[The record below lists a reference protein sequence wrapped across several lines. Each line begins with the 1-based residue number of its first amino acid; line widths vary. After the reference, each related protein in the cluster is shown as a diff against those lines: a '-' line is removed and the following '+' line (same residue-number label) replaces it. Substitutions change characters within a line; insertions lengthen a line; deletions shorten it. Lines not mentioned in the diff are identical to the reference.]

1 MAGCAYYAVVFNKTK
16 VFLLIIILR
25 WKVPPQK
32 TINGNRNFKRSF
44 SFPFVDKRSLF
55 LTKLF
60 FEELNL
66 VFCKVERLACF
77 WDNQGTQGGL
87 LSIFKWRGWSNWGK
101 NPWDFQQNPLKNPL
115 TNLRALKIT
124 DSIKWYNEKNFSKR
138 SLDVR
143 YCRTTYA
150 PKNPFSNQGIQK
162 MHGNFFRPKNPKI
175 AKSKISNPKKVLRSS
190 PSLEIRSTLWA
201 KAAKYL
207 KKFEVYSVQNGQG
220 KYVFRRIRL
229 YHKVFLD
236 VLYILT
242 SAWTGK
248 LQNVPRF
255 EFLCWTLPCSQPIV
269 LAWVDL
275 ARSSAWIVI

>member
-16 VFLLIIILR
+16 VVLLIIILR

-60 FEELNL
+60 FKELNL

-124 DSIKWYNEKNFSKR
+124 DSIKWYNTKNFSK

-150 PKNPFSNQGIQK
+150 QKNPFSNQGSKKCMETFSSQK
-162 MHGNFFRPKNPKI
+162 IP
-175 AKSKISNPKKVLRSS
+175 
-190 PSLEIRSTLWA
+190 
-201 KAAKYL
+201 
-207 KKFEVYSVQNGQG
+207 
-220 KYVFRRIRL
+220 
-229 YHKVFLD
+229 
-236 VLYILT
+236 
-242 SAWTGK
+242 K
-248 LQNVPRF
+248 LQNRKFQTPKKSFDHPRHLKSGVPSGPRQLSIWRNLRYILYKMVK
-255 EFLCWTLPCSQPIV
+255 ESTFLEENVCIIKFS
-269 LAWVDL
+269 
-275 ARSSAWIVI
+275 

>member
-77 WDNQGTQGGL
+77 WDNQGTQGGGGGL

-101 NPWDFQQNPLKNPL
+101 NPLKNPL

-124 DSIKWYNEKNFSKR
+124 DSIKWYNTKNFSKR

-190 PSLEIRSTLWA
+190 PSLEIRSTLWPRQ
-201 KAAKYL
+201 L
-207 KKFEVYSVQNGQG
+207 SIWRNL
-220 KYVFRRIRL
+220 R
-229 YHKVFLD
+229 
-236 VLYILT
+236 YILYKMVKEST
-242 SAWTGK
+242 
-248 LQNVPRF
+248 
-255 EFLCWTLPCSQPIV
+255 FLE
-269 LAWVDL
+269 
-275 ARSSAWIVI
+275 

>member
-1 MAGCAYYAVVFNKTK
+1 MAGVRLLYGGFQQDQRFSSYYYFRVEST
-16 VFLLIIILR
+16 
-25 WKVPPQK
+25 PQK
-32 TINGNRNFKRSF
+32 TINGKGKFKRSL
-44 SFPFVDKRSLF
+44 SFPFVDKRNLF

-77 WDNQGTQGGL
+77 WNNQGTQGGFPP
-87 LSIFKWRGWSNWGK
+87 IFKWRGGSNGGK

-124 DSIKWYNEKNFSKR
+124 DSIKWYNTKNFSKR
-138 SLDVR
+138 SLVVR

-150 PKNPFSNQGIQK
+150 QKNPFSNQGIQK
-162 MHGNFFRPKNPKI
+162 MHGNFFHPKNPKI
-175 AKSKISNPKKVLRSS
+175 AKSTISNPPKILRSS
-190 PSLEIRSTLWA
+190 PSLEILSTLWA

-207 KKFEVYSVQNGQG
+207 KKFEVYCVLNGPG
-220 KYVFRRIRL
+220 KYVSKRELLF
-229 YHKVFLD
+229 HKVFLD

-269 LAWVDL
+269 LAWMDH